1 MLNSRIAVHAQLPAL
16 TRSIE
21 IEYPGFCG
29 VTATRTHPS
38 GLFICAPALIAMFR
52 GDLKTSTFIF
62 YLYHYLNLHL
72 FFSHPCACCD
82 CSVLRRSQTFS
93 LYLYYWFNL
102 YLFFFI
108 CAPALL
114 ATFWG
119 DLKTF
124 TPEEF
129 LWSSTAPHE
138 PPPQHASYF
147 SLSLTTNFPAW
158 SSLAPKTHFWK

>member
-1 MLNSRIAVHAQLPAL
+1 MWWSKSSTSGHCRWITNYKLKSRIAVHAQLPAL

-38 GLFICAPALIAMFR
+38 GLFTRAPALIAMFW
-52 GDLKTSTFIF
+52 GNLKTSSL
-62 YLYHYLNLHL
+62 YLHHYLNLYIH
-72 FFSHPCACCD
+72 
-82 CSVLRRSQTFS
+82 
-93 LYLYYWFNL
+93 LYLY
-102 YLFFFI
+102 LFI
-108 CAPALL
+108 RAPALI

-138 PPPQHASYF
+138 RPPQHASSF

-158 SSLAPKTHFWK
+158 SSLAPKIHFRK